1 MRPLQTRGY
10 RTVLSLIARVSGK
23 QVTPDL
29 MMFVVDSVAT
39 ANLAMISG
47 QRYKVSSSQFGEDSG
62 AWYLV
67 RFGELA
73 LLKQSR

>member
-1 MRPLQTRGY
+1 
-10 RTVLSLIARVSGK
+10 
-23 QVTPDL
+23 

-47 QRYKVSSSQFGEDSG
+47 QRYKVSLSQFGEDSG